1 MLFRQVAGMLLYRLM
16 ITGDFKMRKL
26 LATTALVAATTMPL
40 VAGITPTAA
49 FADTQFVQ
57 TAQKTDFEA
66 SNLIGARLYTSET
79 EYDGG
84 AVDAASKDWNDV
96 GEINDLLLSKDG
108 QVRAVLVDIGG
119 FLGIGEKTVAVEM
132 SDLKMVQDNDNPD
145 DYFVVLTATK
155 DVLDSAPMF
164 ESHDQAAMKTDD
176 KADEQQASADVQTDA
191 TSDAANADAEAN
203 ANAKADAEDMTAGNA
218 PAAPS
223 IMHDGYKT
231 VAHKDLSADMIQGA
245 TVYDVDDNNIGEVSK
260 LIMSEDGKINSAV
273 VDVGGFL
280 GMGEKPVELQFDRLT
295 IIRKDDG
302 NDVRVYVDT
311 TEKAL
316 KQMPDYEEGS

>member
-1 MLFRQVAGMLLYRLM
+1 
-16 ITGDFKMRKL
+16 MRKL

-164 ESHDQAAMKTDD
+164 ESHDQAAMKADD
-176 KADEQQASADVQTDA
+176 KADEQQANADVQTDA
-191 TSDAANADAEAN
+191 TSDAANADAEADATADAADAEAN
-203 ANAKADAEDMTAGNA
+203 ANAKADAEDMTAGNNA

-260 LIMSEDGKINSAV
+260 LIMSEDGKINAAV

-302 NDVRVYVDT
+302 NDVRVYVDA